1 MSFALEVARELGVV
15 PSMVLCCGSAAA
27 LMGHMRLRELKER
40 GYLPLSERYST
51 LSGTLSNLN

>member
-40 GYLPLSERYST
+40 AQAT
-51 LSGTLSNLN
+51 CH